1 MMRAAP
7 ARKVHA
13 LFPSSCG
20 GTDEVCA
27 VDFVNALL
35 PEDEDPFSNAA
46 LGLDSMIGKT
56 VVSNKDENPR
66 MDPDIGSSD

>member
-13 LFPSSCG
+13 LLPSSCG
-20 GTDEVCA
+20 GTDEVCS
-27 VDFVNALL
+27 VDFVDALV
-35 PEDEDPFSNAA
+35 PEDEDPLSNVA

-56 VVSNKDENPR
+56 LVSDKDENAR
-66 MDPDIGSSD
+66 MYPDIGSSD